1 MPDDPTIEEL
11 QRQFH
16 ELCEQYRKGPLT
28 EEMRREIIELTKR
41 LNEQRKGKK
50 KE

>member
-28 EEMRREIIELTKR
+28 EEMRREIIDSLAAWM
-41 LNEQRKGKK
+41 N
-50 KE
+50 

>member
-11 QRQFH
+11 QRRFQ

-28 EEMRREIIELTKR
+28 EEMRREITELTKR
-41 LNEQRKGKK
+41 VNQLKEGKK